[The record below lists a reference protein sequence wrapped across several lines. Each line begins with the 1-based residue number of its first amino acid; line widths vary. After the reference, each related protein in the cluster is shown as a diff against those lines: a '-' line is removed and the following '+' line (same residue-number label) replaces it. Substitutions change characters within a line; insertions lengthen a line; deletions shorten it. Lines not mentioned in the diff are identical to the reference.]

1 MCACACACARARMS
15 INQWTAPNDLVY
27 CLSSRSPCTPFKPLL
42 SICRKLWGGGG
53 VEEMEWRT
61 EDGTLPRIYSGLRF
75 KFLMLP
81 RCLPYVEYMCVT
93 CIPSEVLY
101 LRASVET
108 TQVHLSSGAAGRGA
122 GRSCRHNCP
131 GLSINSTRNPLHRT
145 ALILFVR

>member
-42 SICRKLWGGGG
+42 SICRKLW
-53 VEEMEWRT
+53 EWRRWSGEQRT
-61 EDGTLPRIYSGLRF
+61 VLYPVYTLVSVLNSSCSPPLP
-75 KFLMLP
+75 P

-131 GLSINSTRNPLHRT
+131 GLSINP
-145 ALILFVR
+145 